1 MIYKDTQE
9 IRNSTTKN
17 MSMNKLLFYVGV
29 IDVFIYRKLTI
40 SGNYELVTSANMK
53 VGDII
58 KVHQNQRIPAD
69 MILLYTTEK
78 NGSVF
83 IRTD

>member
-1 MIYKDTQE
+1 MSKH
-9 IRNSTTKN
+9 NFVVSTN
-17 MSMNKLLFYVGV
+17 V
-29 IDVFIYRKLTI
+29 RKLTV
-40 SGNYELVTSANMK
+40 SGNYELVTSANMR

-83 IRTD
+83 LRTD